1 MTTEHD
7 ASPASSPRATPGTLL
22 AMLAAAALSAGL
34 LAGCGE
40 RAPEH
45 PGQAVYLKHCFACHA
60 SGAAGAPRF
69 GDAPAWRERLAKGD
83 EALLASVVDGMP
95 PGMPAKGLC
104 DSCDDEAL
112 REATDYLLRSVRD

>member
-1 MTTEHD
+1 MRPVVFLTT
-7 ASPASSPRATPGTLL
+7 AFLV
-22 AMLAAAALSAGL
+22 AGV

-60 SGAAGAPRF
+60 SGAAAAPRF
-69 GDAPAWRERLAKGD
+69 GDVQAWKERLPKGD
-83 EALLASVVDGMP
+83 EALLKSVVDGMP

-104 DSCDDEAL
+104 ETCDEAAL
-112 REATDYLLRSVRD
+112 REATDYLLNSVRD